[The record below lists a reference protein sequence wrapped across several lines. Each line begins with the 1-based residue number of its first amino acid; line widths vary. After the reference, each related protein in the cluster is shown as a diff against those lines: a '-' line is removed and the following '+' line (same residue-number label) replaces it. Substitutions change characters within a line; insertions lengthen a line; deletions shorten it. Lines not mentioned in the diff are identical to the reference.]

1 MGDKG
6 MFVWVQVLRGVAAS
20 LVVLHHYF
28 ASQIERGAVVSRWVE
43 NLGGSGVDI
52 FFVISG
58 FIMMI
63 TTSNADKHPAAGDF
77 LKRRLVRV
85 VPLYWVLT
93 IIAFAMVLAAGSS
106 VNTVVTPEKFFMSML
121 FLPYHEAA
129 IDMGM
134 LAHKAYV
141 IPMAWTLT
149 YEWYFYLVFA
159 LTLAIGLRPTGRL
172 MFMTA
177 WFAVTVG
184 VGLLL
189 QPSSLIAQVVIH
201 PMVFEFLLGCLVAIL
216 YSKGYRIGGLP
227 ALILATVG
235 MYMLS
240 NIFHHTAYDRT
251 LYWGLAAFA
260 LIAAATLYRGSQNDS
275 AAIRPFTWV
284 GDISYSLYL
293 SHFFTL
299 ALFVRLQ
306 KRFEFLSDSFA
317 PVTMVAFLL
326 LVVLVAAGCYYGIE
340 EPARKL
346 FARRRRPLGAPLK
359 T

>member
-1 MGDKG
+1 
-6 MFVWVQVLRGVAAS
+6 MFVWIQVLRGLAAS

-28 ASQIERGAVVSRWVE
+28 ASQIERGAVVGHWLE

-58 FIMMI
+58 FIMMM
-63 TTSNADKHPAAGDF
+63 TTSNMDKDPSAGSF
-77 LKRRLVRV
+77 LWRRLVRI
-85 VPLYWVLT
+85 VPLYWALT

-106 VNTVVTPEKFFMSML
+106 VNTVVTPEKFVMSML
-121 FLPYHEAA
+121 FLPYHEGA
-129 IDMGM
+129 IDMAM

-159 LTLAIGLRPTGRL
+159 ITLAIGLRPAGRL

-184 VGLLL
+184 IGLLL
-189 QPSSLIAQVVIH
+189 QPASLIAQVVIH
-201 PMVFEFLLGCLVAIL
+201 PMVFEFLLGCLIAIL
-216 YSKGYRIGGLP
+216 YNKGYRIGGWP
-227 ALILATVG
+227 ALIMAGAAMFV
-235 MYMLS
+235 LS
-240 NIFHHTAYDRT
+240 NIFHHTEYGRT
-251 LYWGLAAFA
+251 LYWGLAAFV
-260 LIAAATLYRGSQNDS
+260 LIIAATLYRGSQEN
-275 AAIRPFTWV
+275 AGAIRPFAWL

-306 KRFEFLSDSFA
+306 RRFDVISDSFG
-317 PVTMVAFLL
+317 PLTLVAFLS
-326 LVVLVAAGCYYGIE
+326 LVVVVAAGCYYVIE
-340 EPARKL
+340 EPARKF